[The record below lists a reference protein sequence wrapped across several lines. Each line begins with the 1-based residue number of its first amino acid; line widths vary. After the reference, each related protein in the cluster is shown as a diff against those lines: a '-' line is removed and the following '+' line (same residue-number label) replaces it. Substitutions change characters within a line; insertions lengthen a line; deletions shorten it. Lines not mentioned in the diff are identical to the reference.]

1 MKSLSKRIFPNFANG
16 DWSEAHEDPND
27 PDTIFATMGC
37 RTLVG
42 YDRNG
47 LGYTRVGRG
56 NNVPITIIL
65 PKLGIEYGTC
75 LGLRDKPDLDGFWA
89 AFEDTLK
96 LVERAHMAR
105 FAIMANESPNAAP
118 FMYENGTIKG
128 ADDCKDTVYEA
139 LKHGTFAIGF
149 IGVAEMCQ
157 ALFGAN
163 HVSDVNAWHF
173 AMKVVTRINEYARD
187 ASERTGLNWSCYA
200 TPEFCGGSRSNA

>member
-1 MKSLSKRIFPNFANG
+1 M
-16 DWSEAHEDPND
+16 
-27 PDTIFATMGC
+27 C

-42 YDRNG
+42 YDRHG

-75 LGLRDKPDLDGFWA
+75 LGQREKPDLEGFWN

-96 LVERAHMAR
+96 LVEKAHMAR
-105 FAIMANESPNAAP
+105 FKIMAEQSPKAAP
-118 FMYENGTIKG
+118 FMYDNGTIKG
-128 ADDCKDTVYEA
+128 ADDCKDNVYEA

-149 IGVAEMCQ
+149 IGVAEMCE

-163 HVSDVNAWHF
+163 HVSDVQAWHF
-173 AMKVVTRINEYARD
+173 AMKVVTRINSFAKE
-187 ASERTGLNWSCYA
+187 ASERTDLNWSCYA
-200 TPEFCGGSRSNA
+200 TPESVGAYASNRMMKLFVNSHL